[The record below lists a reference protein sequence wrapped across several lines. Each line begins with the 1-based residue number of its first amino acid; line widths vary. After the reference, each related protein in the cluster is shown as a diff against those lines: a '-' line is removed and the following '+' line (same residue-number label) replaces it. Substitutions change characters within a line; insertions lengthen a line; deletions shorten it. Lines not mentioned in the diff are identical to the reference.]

1 MQASD
6 GRVESPAVA
15 RPGSEWGFLTFK
27 GIRAKTTLFVLL
39 LLSSTVI
46 VSYVITI
53 QILNDHI
60 KGEIVRRAE
69 SLSRSIASSAGYNL
83 VPRDLL
89 ALDNMV
95 FKIKETNPDIN
106 SIAIVGPDR
115 TIIVHSDAGRAGS
128 KLEPETGRVVI
139 EAAEGT
145 RIRDVVAP
153 GGASFAVESRII
165 FMGRDLGSAV
175 LDVNWSVLTAA
186 QDQARRK
193 VIVVFAVVL
202 LLGVASSIAASS
214 RMTRP
219 VKELASGVE
228 ELKRGQRSKPLRV
241 YSADE
246 LGRLTASFNEMTEL
260 ITGQREKLNRYAHE
274 LEEAYIA
281 TVRVLAAA
289 IEARDH
295 YTLGHSTR
303 VAEYAVDLAREL
315 GLSAEKVEEI
325 EIACLFHDV
334 GKIKIPDSILHKKG
348 KLDPREFKEMRR
360 HPEYGAE
367 ILSKARSL
375 FKYIPAVRHH
385 HEWYD
390 GNGYPDGLSRESI
403 PEEAAIISLADA
415 YDAMTSDRPYREAL
429 TRERA
434 LGIIKESAGKQFNP
448 EYARVFLE
456 INKIAG
462 PDRGG
467 RGRTE
472 DGIVNR
478 TVDERV
484 GREGDGIAP
493 GWAGRCRVLDGEQG
507 RAQADLGGVGE
518 VVRGRGFRQGDRP
531 SPRPLRA

>member
-1 MQASD
+1 MTDLLPGLILIRRYKNMQSSEAC
-6 GRVESPAVA
+6 PANAVPVPV
-15 RPGSEWGFLTFK
+15 RPTGGGGGFLPFR

-39 LLSSTVI
+39 LLASTVL
-46 VSYVITI
+46 VSYLITV
-53 QILNDHI
+53 QIMNGQI

-83 VPRDLL
+83 ILKDLL

-95 FKIKETNPDIN
+95 FKIKETNPDIT
-106 SIAIVGPDR
+106 SIAIVAPDQ
-115 TIIVHSDAGRAGS
+115 TIIVHSEAGRAGA
-128 KLEPETGRVVI
+128 KLEPVAGRVV

-145 RIRDVVAP
+145 RILDVVAP
-153 GGASFAVESRII
+153 DSASFAVESRIV
-165 FMGRDLGSAV
+165 FMQKDLGSVV

-186 QDQARRK
+186 QAEARHK
-193 VIVVFAVVL
+193 VIPLFAAILV
-202 LLGVASSIAASS
+202 LGVATSVSVST
-214 RMTRP
+214 RLTRP

-228 ELKRGQRSKPLRV
+228 GLKHGQKSKPLRV

-246 LGRLTASFNEMTEL
+246 LGRLTASFNEMTDL
-260 ITGQREKLNRYAHE
+260 ITGQREKLNHYAHE

-303 VAEYAVDLAREL
+303 VSEYAVALAREL
-315 GLSAEKVEEI
+315 GLDAGKVEEI

-334 GKIKIPDSILHKKG
+334 GKIKIPDAILHKKG

-434 LGIIKESAGKQFNP
+434 LGIIEGAAGKQFNP

-456 INKIAG
+456 INNKQG
-462 PDRGG
+462 P
-467 RGRTE
+467 TMA
-472 DGIVNR
+472 V
-478 TVDERV
+478 
-484 GREGDGIAP
+484 A
-493 GWAGRCRVLDGEQG
+493 AEQ
-507 RAQADLGGVGE
+507 RMV
-518 VVRGRGFRQGDRP
+518 
-531 SPRPLRA
+531 S